1 MAKKEEAFNLSP
13 EIEKLAEK
21 LAKDP
26 KSKLFLPLAE
36 EYAKCGMFEE
46 AMLTLKD
53 GLKHNPGYIGAR
65 ASLGKV
71 YLKMGQLKEAEA
83 EFNKVLQADQEH
95 LVAIKKLAE
104 INGALDKREEA
115 VNYCKKALL
124 LFPKDQ
130 EMTNLLASLEAKSAP
145 AEGPVPVSAKEEPS
159 PETLTVEEPLVSP
172 PESVQE
178 IEAEP
183 EIKIEPVAEPVAI
196 EPEEG
201 QDSEGHKV
209 IKKEVVIEGEE
220 RVPVYEIG
228 EENEVDLKSI
238 LEIQDTRKPAEQ
250 EGGNMEASAVYEI
263 KDEPPEEA
271 ITPIQETQ
279 KEEIKAKPEEPI
291 DDFLNAPPDLDSF
304 VAQPLLE
311 ETTKPAGEYTPPSP
325 PGIKEETKE
334 TSGNIAED
342 LGVPPKEVQAEQQV
356 EGEEL
361 STMTLAELYIKQ
373 GLYDKGIEIYRA
385 LLEKNPGDEKIKQKL
400 EDAVILSSLLIKKAE
415 KKSSPVG
422 QTGLPTPASPA
433 PARSA
438 DGGEEQAG
446 TAEGRKDKV
455 VSIEREDVKKRL
467 KVQRLQSWLDNIKR
481 GH

>member
-46 AMLTLKD
+46 AMLTLQE
-53 GLKHNPGYIGAR
+53 GLKHNPGYTGAR

-83 EFNKVLQADQEH
+83 EFNKVLQADAEN

-104 INGALDKREEA
+104 ICGALDKREEA
-115 VNYCKKALL
+115 VNYCKKALS

-130 EMTNLLASLEAKSAP
+130 EMTNLLASLEAQSAP
-145 AEGPVPVSAKEEPS
+145 AEGPVPVSAKEEPF

-209 IKKEVVIEGEE
+209 IKKEVVMEGEE

-228 EENEVDLKSI
+228 EESGEDLKSI
-238 LEIQDTRKPAEQ
+238 LGIQDTPK
-250 EGGNMEASAVYEI
+250 
-263 KDEPPEEA
+263 
-271 ITPIQETQ
+271 
-279 KEEIKAKPEEPI
+279 PI

-311 ETTKPAGEYTPPSP
+311 EATKPSGEYTPPSP

-342 LGVPPKEVQAEQQV
+342 LTVPPEVIQAEQQV
-356 EGEEL
+356 GGEEL

-385 LLEKNPGDEKIKQKL
+385 LLEKNPGDEEIKQKI
-400 EDAVILSSLLIKKAE
+400 EDAVILSSLLIKKPE
-415 KKSSPVG
+415 KKSSEKITGTEMDVKGTSLPVG
-422 QTGLPTPASPA
+422 QTGLPVPASPA

-438 DGGEEQAG
+438 DGGGGQTG

-455 VSIEREDVKKRL
+455 VSPEREDVKKRL
-467 KVQRLQSWLDNIKR
+467 KVQRLQSWLNNIKR